1 MGRKW
6 VRRGY
11 KHKKQM
17 KSKKGG
23 MERRLAPSW
32 MTDAPQSR
40 SRSSRNNRQPSSSTW
55 GRKPSSSTLG
65 RNNRKP
71 SSSTLGRKP
80 SSSTW
85 GRNTARRNIPMSRRR
100 NNLPR
105 LNSRKSNNSSSIWG
119 RSMAPRRNTLKKSTG
134 AYVPPSMRSTAT
146 NSQRMGL
153 VPTNNKTIKTDN
165 VINTM
170 GRLNT
175 RSILGRVPKSRKGQG
190 GDSYIDYTNRLD
202 SENIHNH
209 SSKIEPHHHVMSSH
223 YKPQGQRINYPSFR
237 GHVKLRTFSG
247 DYVSLSV
254 RISND
259 NVLMLYLND
268 ANRIFRL
275 ENMYANIKQQLG
287 RSPQYLRL
295 NIDEISETKLLQ
307 YIDKAI
313 QRHNLLQESIKSMV

>member
-1 MGRKW
+1 MGRKS
-6 VRRGY
+6 VRRDY
-11 KHKKQM
+11 KHKKQS

-23 MERRLAPSW
+23 MDKGLAPSW
-32 MTDAPQSR
+32 MLDVPQPR
-40 SRSSRNNRQPSSSTW
+40 SRRTNYPRLNSRQPSSSTW
-55 GRKPSSSTLG
+55 G

-71 SSSTLGRKP
+71 SSSTL
-80 SSSTW
+80 

-105 LNSRKSNNSSSIWG
+105 LNSRKLNNSSSIWG
-119 RSMAPRRNTLKKSTG
+119 RSMAPRRNTLKKSPG
-134 AYVPPSMRSTAT
+134 AYVPPSRRSTAT
-146 NSQRMGL
+146 NSQRMGF

-165 VINTM
+165 VIKTM

-175 RSILGRVPKSRKGQG
+175 RAILGRVPKSRKGQG

-209 SSKIEPHHHVMSSH
+209 SAQLEYPHHHISSAH
-223 YKPQGQRINYPSFR
+223 FKPQGQKINYPSFR
-237 GHVKLRTFSG
+237 GHVKLRTTRG
-247 DYVSLSV
+247 NNISLSV

-259 NVLMLYLND
+259 SVLMLYHND

-295 NIDEISETKLLQ
+295 NIDEMSENKLLQ
-307 YIDKAI
+307 YIDKVI